1 MSVSPIDTQ
10 IYILYCFKNYSWG
23 YNMNLFEKLTVKEQE
38 ILIQFF
44 NGFTM
49 SEVAIIKQC
58 TLEEVDEYR

>member
-1 MSVSPIDTQ
+1 
-10 IYILYCFKNYSWG
+10 
-23 YNMNLFEKLTVKEQE
+23 MNLFEKLTVKEQQ